1 MGDVF
6 HYVLKLRGLP
16 YSATEQEIVNFL
28 EIPAEHMVQVDIP
41 NNAEGR
47 PSGNAFVVCND
58 QGSAENALN
67 KNKQCMPGSTR
78 YIEIFKSNEGEMN
91 AIKNRPTPGQSGNWD
106 GVVRLRGLPFRA
118 TQQDVENFL
127 QGLDYMPEGLYVCMK
142 EKEQG
147 GMECAGDAYV
157 QFLNYQSAEGCKQRN
172 KQEIN
177 GRYIEVFNSSN
188 NEMRGAM
195 IKAAAARVQ
204 QQAPVF
210 VPPSTFGGLKMGGG
224 MMKQNYRA
232 GPY

>member
-16 YSATEQEIVNFL
+16 YSATQQEIVNFL
-28 EIPAEHMVQVDIP
+28 EIPAEHVVNVDIP

-58 QGSAENALN
+58 QASAETALN

-91 AIKNRPTPGQSGNWD
+91 TKARPIPGQSGNWD

-118 TQQDVENFL
+118 TQLDVENFL
-127 QGLDYMPEGLYVCMK
+127 SGLDYMPESLYVCMK
-142 EKEQG
+142 EREQG

-157 QFLNYQSAEGCKQRN
+157 QFLNYRSAEGCKERN
-172 KQEIN
+172 KQEIG

-188 NEMRGAM
+188 NELRAAM
-195 IKAAAARVQ
+195 IKSAAAKVQ
-204 QQAPVF
+204 PNGPVY

-224 MMKQNYRA
+224 MMKMHHRP